1 MEQYELK
8 FADKEEAEE
17 ANLVARDALGK
28 YWMVI
33 GDIIR
38 TAAKK
43 GNLLVAKDNSTVV
56 GYVRVIIDSQLDHIH
71 ISEIGVSSEYQKKGV
86 GAALLQNLKALRR
99 WLPITVKTDLAL
111 DFFKKQGFVDKGTAY
126 SRKSRKPLAVL
137 VYGEIPDKVVKK
149 IIDQY
154 KPNSNVSLRNFGKMR
169 LIEEVFE

>member
-1 MEQYELK
+1 MKQYEIK

-71 ISEIGVSSEYQKKGV
+71 ISEIGVSPEYQKKGV
-86 GAALLQNLKALRR
+86 GTTLLQGLKARRR

-111 DFFKKQGFVDKGTAY
+111 EFFKKQGFVDKGVSY
-126 SRKSRKPLAVL
+126 SRKSKKPLPVL
-137 VYGEIPDKVVKK
+137 VYGEIADRIVKK

-154 KPNSNVSLRNFGKMR
+154 KPNENVSLKNFGKMR
-169 LIEEVFE
+169 LIKEVFE